1 MSTVYLRR
9 IRQSIEECDRFIAKE
24 GPRDPSLRPA
34 AVQATLDCYVS
45 HRAKLQAMRD
55 TLLEFVAVLYCDG
68 THYVGRA
75 AHYVA
80 IGKFGGPVFNVP
92 NGHAWYDRVAEVE
105 TCAEAVS
112 YFDELAAALAD

>member
-1 MSTVYLRR
+1 MSTVYLRS
-9 IRQSIEECDRFIAKE
+9 IRQSIDDCDRFIAKE

-34 AVQATLDCYVS
+34 AVQATLDCYIA
-45 HRAKLQAMRD
+45 HRAKLQAMQA
-55 TLLEFVAVLYCDG
+55 TLLEFSVVLYCDG

-75 AHYVA
+75 AHSVA

-105 TCAEAVS
+105 SCTEAAS
-112 YFDELAAALAD
+112 YFEELVAALAD